1 MTLLTD
7 ADIAA
12 AKADNLAAFPH
23 HAKPPNADGT
33 PAEVYTCESC
43 DARHTCP
50 LSMDPYNTDGD
61 CLAGK

>member
-1 MTLLTD
+1 MTPITD
-7 ADIAA
+7 TDIARL
-12 AKADNLAAFPH
+12 KAELLVAFPE
-23 HAKPPNADGT
+23 HAKPDNADGT

-50 LSMDPYNTDGD
+50 LSMDPYNTGGD